1 MNQPNMPVVPSASG
15 YPNYS
20 FLTDPIFSKSLISR
34 FKAKAVTS
42 QFTTNGSSEVPS
54 QIKDTGSE
62 VILRRAPEAEIK
74 SYQKNQGLTHS
85 KLTSDL
91 YRLTIDRAKYWSL
104 KLNYIDTKQ
113 IQGVN
118 TWINEWKSDAVS
130 KMDLEIGREILIQ
143 VPWEVSPFNKGSCAG
158 KRTGQYDMG
167 TSGKPVVLTPS
178 NIAEKLAEA
187 QAVLA
192 EQNVT
197 GPYIIVAPYA
207 MKPMMYRPES
217 PLYSVCVSGE
227 SKAIFLQNGEYW
239 PTMVGFSFI
248 FTHETP
254 QYRDPDTGKTTYT
267 LLIGRKDA
275 ILLVTQITY
284 NRVIDSNADDFAT
297 FWQGLQV
304 YGFKLIR
311 PEAMAVM
318 YVTFG

>member
-34 FKAKAVTS
+34 FKAKAVTA

-54 QIKDTGSE
+54 SIKDTGSE
-62 VILRRAPEAEIK
+62 VIMRRAPEAEIK
-74 SYQKNQGLTHS
+74 TYQKNQGLTHS
-85 KLTSDL
+85 KLTSDM

-113 IQGVN
+113 IQNVN
-118 TWINEWKSDAVS
+118 TWINEWKADAVS
-130 KMDLEIGREILIQ
+130 KMDLEIGREILVQI
-143 VPWEVSPFNKGSCAG
+143 PWQVSPFNKGSCAG
-158 KRTGQYDMG
+158 LRTGSYDMG
-167 TSGKPVVLTPS
+167 TSGKPVVLTPE
-178 NIAEKLAEA
+178 NIGEKLAEA
-187 QAVLA
+187 RAVLG
-192 EQNVT
+192 EQNAV

-207 MKPMMYRPES
+207 MQPMMYRPES
-217 PLYSVCVSGE
+217 PLYSACVSGL
-227 SKAIFLQNGEYW
+227 SKSIVLSNGEMW
-239 PTMVGFSFI
+239 PDLVGFSFI
-248 FTHETP
+248 FTQEAP
-254 QYRDPDTGKTTYT
+254 QYRDPETGKITYT

-275 ILLVTQITY
+275 ILLITQITY
-284 NRVIDSNADDFAT
+284 NRVIEGGADDFAT

-311 PEAMAVM
+311 PEAMVVM